1 MTWLNIKD
9 FGAVQGAKTS
19 QAPAIQKALD
29 QAEAAGGGTV
39 VVPPGDF
46 LAGTILMK
54 SNVRLHLESGAR
66 ILGSP
71 RLGDYRHDIGAF
83 VDAVDQERGCALLVA
98 LEQDRVSLTGQGT
111 VDGQGGLFAMDE
123 PKRPFL
129 IRFIRSRNI
138 LVEGVTLRNSAAWVT
153 HLLDCEGAMIRGVT
167 IHSHVNGNNDAI
179 DIDSSRR
186 VIVTGCDLDTGD
198 DAVCLKST
206 ADSPCENVTVTGC
219 IIKSHWG
226 AFKIGT
232 ESRGD
237 IRNVVFGNNII
248 RDTHGGGVKI
258 ISMDGANVEN
268 VLVSDVVMD
277 RVSGPIFIRLGERK
291 RTYLPGQ
298 KPKPAGTIR
307 GITLRNIR
315 GSVWEEGF
323 DLWGHKRRAG
333 ILVTGVP
340 GAPIRDLIL
349 DNFRLDFPGGG
360 TLEEAKRR
368 VPEHRDH
375 YPEFPIFG
383 PLPSWGF
390 YVRDTEGAIF
400 RDIELRLRAPDQ
412 RPPWKVERAKAI
424 RKQNVRF
431 VAFRRSP
438 SRKGKQ

>member
-1 MTWLNIKD
+1 
-9 FGAVQGAKTS
+9 
-19 QAPAIQKALD
+19 
-29 QAEAAGGGTV
+29 
-39 VVPPGDF
+39 
-46 LAGTILMK
+46 
-54 SNVRLHLESGAR
+54 
-66 ILGSP
+66 
-71 RLGDYRHDIGAF
+71 
-83 VDAVDQERGCALLVA
+83 
-98 LEQDRVSLTGQGT
+98 
-111 VDGQGGLFAMDE
+111 
-123 PKRPFL
+123 
-129 IRFIRSRNI
+129 
-138 LVEGVTLRNSAAWVT
+138 
-153 HLLDCEGAMIRGVT
+153 
-167 IHSHVNGNNDAI
+167 
-179 DIDSSRR
+179 
-186 VIVTGCDLDTGD
+186 
-198 DAVCLKST
+198 
-206 ADSPCENVTVTGC
+206 
-219 IIKSHWG
+219 
-226 AFKIGT
+226 
-232 ESRGD
+232 
-237 IRNVVFGNNII
+237 
-248 RDTHGGGVKI
+248 
-258 ISMDGANVEN
+258 
-268 VLVSDVVMD
+268 
-277 RVSGPIFIRLGERK
+277 
-291 RTYLPGQ
+291 
-298 KPKPAGTIR
+298 
-307 GITLRNIR
+307 LRNIR